1 MSMLM
6 STFTAH
12 ARRDDFP
19 RSSRDSIKAVLSRI
33 VRREVLG
40 GHVDIESVR
49 DIDKTLEIKASIS
62 LSYYP
67 FRPDNL
73 IAMYD
78 SVRHRLPAAYA
89 KHRLKI
95 YSGKHLIDELVPSI
109 YRPSDKRRRFTY
121 RRTQPLVRRLSSP
134 NRPSAGLYG
143 RHIALWQSHGRYFDQ
158 RENQWRWQRSRLWET
173 VEDLYT
179 QSLSLIHI

>member
-62 LSYYP
+62 LLYYP
-67 FRPDNL
+67 FRPD
-73 IAMYD
+73 I
-78 SVRHRLPAAYA
+78 
-89 KHRLKI
+89 
-95 YSGKHLIDELVPSI
+95 
-109 YRPSDKRRRFTY
+109 T
-121 RRTQPLVRRLSSP
+121 
-134 NRPSAGLYG
+134 
-143 RHIALWQSHGRYFDQ
+143 
-158 RENQWRWQRSRLWET
+158 
-173 VEDLYT
+173 
-179 QSLSLIHI
+179 